1 MENQTKRLTA
11 PIHRKDIA
19 KLTVK
24 YSKDVL
30 HVDLVLE
37 DLLKDT
43 ETSAVNTSRICQGY
57 EGQEVNREGLIYG
70 YEYSCAKKRKQTV
83 EGNVP
88 QHDLDATYVIYQ
100 VGTLRQG
107 SEDPLGL
114 EGITEMEV
122 APHSHPS

>member
-1 MENQTKRLTA
+1 M
-11 PIHRKDIA
+11 
-19 KLTVK
+19 K

-30 HVDLVLE
+30 HVDLALE
-37 DLLKDT
+37 ELLTDT
-43 ETSAVNTSRICQGY
+43 GAPAVSTSRISQGY

-70 YEYSCAKKRKQTV
+70 CEYGCAKRQKQTV

-88 QHDLDATYVIYQ
+88 QHDLDTTYVIDQ
-100 VGTLRQG
+100 IGKLSPG

-114 EGITEMEV
+114 ESITEMEV

>member
-1 MENQTKRLTA
+1 MENQTKRLMA

-24 YSKDVL
+24 TSKDVL
-30 HVDLVLE
+30 HIDLALE
-37 DLLKDT
+37 ELLKDT
-43 ETSAVNTSRICQGY
+43 WAPAVSKSRICQGY
-57 EGQEVNREGLIYG
+57 EGQEINREGLIYG
-70 YEYSCAKKRKQTV
+70 CEYGCAKRRKQTV

-88 QHDLDATYVIYQ
+88 QHDLDATYVIDQ
-100 VGTLRQG
+100 VGTLRSG

-122 APHSHPS
+122 VPHSHPS

>member
-24 YSKDVL
+24 YSKNVL
-30 HVDLVLE
+30 HEDLVLE
-37 DLLKDT
+37 ELLKDT
-43 ETSAVNTSRICQGY
+43 GVPAVSTRRICQGY
-57 EGQEVNREGLIYG
+57 EEQEVNRESLIYG
-70 YEYSCAKKRKQTV
+70 CEYGCAKRRKQTV
-83 EGNVP
+83 EDNVP
-88 QHDLDATYVIYQ
+88 QHDLDATYVIDQ
-100 VGTLRQG
+100 VGTLSPG

-114 EGITEMEV
+114 EVITEMVV